1 MSCVPPP
8 SRVPGELYS
17 GALAA
22 SLRRRAPRCLGL
34 ALGPST
40 VSVHPTFATLQG
52 WRERGAAGREW
63 ARDCPVRLRGHG
75 RLPRVRQDWMGGD
88 KARPPGKIR
97 ARLVLVTRGPSLS
110 SGSCQRPRAVAQP
123 PDGDCSS
130 QGPRPR
136 AEPTSSAP
144 GSRGGSPMLP
154 RRFVAAACVTQTTL
168 LVPHVNPHITHVSSV
183 MRAQRGAK

>member
-17 GALAA
+17 GALAV

-52 WRERGAAGREW
+52 WRERGAAGQEW
-63 ARDCPVRLRGHG
+63 ARDCPVRLKGHG

-130 QGPRPR
+130 QGPRRTPAGRAHLVSPR
-136 AEPTSSAP
+136 LPGWLAHAASALC
-144 GSRGGSPMLP
+144 GCSVRHADDFAG
-154 RRFVAAACVTQTTL
+154 AA
-168 LVPHVNPHITHVSSV
+168 
-183 MRAQRGAK
+183 R